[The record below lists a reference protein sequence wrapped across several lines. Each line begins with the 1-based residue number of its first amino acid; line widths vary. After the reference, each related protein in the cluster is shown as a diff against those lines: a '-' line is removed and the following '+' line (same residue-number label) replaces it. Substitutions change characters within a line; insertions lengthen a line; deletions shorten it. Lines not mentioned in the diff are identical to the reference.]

1 MIDLAREIRA
11 ILRTDLDRWRGL
23 ASLGRNPIAHRPE
36 PDQWS
41 ALECLV
47 HAADT
52 EALFG
57 QRMRAILDGHETF
70 PGFDPDTQSTPVDDR
85 TDPTDVVARLAE
97 RRARNEAILEII
109 TQADLDRGSRHAEL
123 GPVTLRELLHEYPA
137 HDLMH
142 IVQAER
148 AIMQAYLPHTGPWRH
163 YFADHDVGAPTS
175 HPTEG

>member
-1 MIDLAREIRA
+1 MFDLTRDIRA
-11 ILRTDLDRWRGL
+11 ILRIDLDRWRGI
-23 ASLGRNPIAHRPE
+23 ASLGRTPIDRRPE

-57 QRMRAILDGHETF
+57 QRMRAILDGQAIL
-70 PGFDPDTQSTPVDDR
+70 PAFDPDTQSTPVTDR
-85 TDPTDVVARLAE
+85 TDPADVVAVLAE

-109 TQADLDRGSRHAEL
+109 TEADLDRGSDHAEL
-123 GPVTLRELLHEYPA
+123 GPVTLRQLLNEYPA

-148 AIMQAYLPHTGPWRH
+148 AIMQVFVPHTGPWRH
-163 YFADHDVGAPTS
+163 YFAEHDVAAQASET
-175 HPTEG
+175 